1 MTTCFVCSAVLN
13 VAEESLIDH
22 LLRRHPEARL
32 IASLVAAA
40 VTAAITP
47 RQRLLVGA
55 TALIAS
61 AAVLTNAYGNAT

>member
-1 MTTCFVCSAVLN
+1 MTTCFICSAVLN

-47 RQRLLVGA
+47 RQRVLAGA
-55 TALIAS
+55 TALMAS
-61 AAVLTNAYGNAT
+61 AAILTNAYGSAT